1 MNFRTICSRQLET
14 LTVPKNDKIVCQ
26 FSIDIFECFDFLVLI
41 ILLFQNYN
49 YNYNYNYNFNLL
61 VPTDSSVLCVRTT
74 TLGARAEF
82 DALGPSEYQC

>member
-14 LTVPKNDKIVCQ
+14 LTAPKNDKIVCQ

-49 YNYNYNYNFNLL
+49 IFILL

-74 TLGARAEF
+74 TLGAEF